1 REAQK
6 GAEECCWYACGN
18 PEGEPEFQKQCQDTE
33 DEQQPEEAVL
43 EKEFEP
49 LHVDF
54 GVVVLERE
62 FDRWRQCSDNVGQGR
77 ANRVRH
83 ADWRLVTDAV
93 NRDPDRP
100 LAVEA
105 RQSVAVGKA
114 FRDIRHVTKSDEGPA
129 GAGYQRDLGEFPS
142 PVAALLDPEEDL
154 SGLGPYRAAAAVE
167 CCLADCRGDGIQCQP
182 VRAET
187 LLRDFDVNFEI
198 PRTFK
203 LDLGDPGFRQQ
214 PVARNFRGLTECP
227 LVDVSEE
234 LQVKHAPAPGIE
246 RDPGPLRIV
255 RKGRDTAD
263 GLLNVLEDPVV
274 VAARLEFGNDPAG
287 ALVCSGADLDR

>member
-1 REAQK
+1 
-6 GAEECCWYACGN
+6 
-18 PEGEPEFQKQCQDTE
+18 
-33 DEQQPEEAVL
+33 
-43 EKEFEP
+43 
-49 LHVDF
+49 
-54 GVVVLERE
+54 
-62 FDRWRQCSDNVGQGR
+62 
-77 ANRVRH
+77 
-83 ADWRLVTDAV
+83 
-93 NRDPDRP
+93 
-100 LAVEA
+100 
-105 RQSVAVGKA
+105 
-114 FRDIRHVTKSDEGPA
+114 
-129 GAGYQRDLGEFPS
+129 
-142 PVAALLDPEEDL
+142 
-154 SGLGPYRAAAAVE
+154 
-167 CCLADCRGDGIQCQP
+167 LADCRGDGIQCQP

-287 ALVCSGADLDR
+287 ALVCSGADLLHAIDAAQFFLDGKDYAPLHLFGACTGQCYRNGHGVTFELREYLLLDLERGEKAAED